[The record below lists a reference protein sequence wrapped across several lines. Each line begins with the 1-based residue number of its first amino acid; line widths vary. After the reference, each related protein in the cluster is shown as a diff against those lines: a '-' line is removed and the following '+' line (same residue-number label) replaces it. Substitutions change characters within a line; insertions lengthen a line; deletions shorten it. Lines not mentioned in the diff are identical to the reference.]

1 MFKMEAESVEF
12 ICTATDIRAA
22 AQESIKNLLPAKSK
36 PAYQRVYAIV
46 SF

>member
-12 ICTATDIRAA
+12 ICTAPDVRAA
-22 AQESIKNLLPAKSK
+22 AQEAVEKLLPAKSK